1 MAAPVK
7 LLIRV
12 LFFYARSRCTA
23 HVDMKFSLHSVH
35 GGVKN
40 IDEIHQ
46 RARRAEELGYD
57 GIFLGE
63 SHLSSIDSFQ
73 TLASCAMM
81 TQRVLLGIAVT
92 NMVFRHPTVLAGA
105 AASLNEISKGRAI
118 LGVGTGD
125 GPVYTQGLK
134 ATRLQ
139 EFEQGV
145 RLIRHLAQGKP
156 AKFPTG
162 NIAIGFT
169 ITKPVPIYVSAEGP
183 KGLQLA
189 GRSADGV
196 ILGTGFDLP
205 VYHWAQQQIRAGAQA
220 ANRDHSKIAIV
231 AAGMLCVRADGGE
244 ARRIVRNR
252 IANRAHH
259 NFRFTFETVPAEE
272 LAGVKRFMAAFDVMK
287 PMEERVNPDLVN
299 GYLVRRFSIAGNAQE
314 CIERIEELKTAGVSH
329 LMLTPARKVYHE
341 TVESFATKV
350 LPHFRER
357 R

>member
-1 MAAPVK
+1 M
-7 LLIRV
+7 
-12 LFFYARSRCTA
+12 SQS
-23 HVDMKFSLHSVH
+23 FSLHSVH

-40 IDEIHQ
+40 IDEILQ
-46 RARRAEELGYD
+46 RAKRAEELGYD

-81 TQRVLLGIAVT
+81 TQRLLLGIAVT

-118 LGVGTGD
+118 LGLGTGD
-125 GPVYTQGLK
+125 GPVYSQGLK
-134 ATRLQ
+134 ATRLKD
-139 EFEQGV
+139 FEAGV
-145 RLIRHLAQGKP
+145 RLIRELVRGQTAS
-156 AKFPTG
+156 FPTG
-162 NIAIGFT
+162 KIGIGFT
-169 ITKPVPIYVSAEGP
+169 IHKPAPIYVSAEGP

-196 ILGTGFDLP
+196 ILGTGFDLS
-205 VYHWAQQQIRAGAQA
+205 VFRWAKEQIRQGTNEAGR
-220 ANRDHSKIAIV
+220 NEHEVAII
-231 AAGMLCVRADGGE
+231 AAGMLCVRDDGDE

-259 NFRFTFETVPAEE
+259 NFRFTLETVPPEE
-272 LAGVKRFMAAFDVMK
+272 LEGIKRFMAGFDVMK

-299 GYLVRRFSIAGNAQE
+299 QYLIQRFSIAGTAKE
-314 CIERIEELKTAGVSH
+314 CIDRIEEFKAAGIEH

-341 TVESFATKV
+341 SVERFAKDV
-350 LPHFRER
+350 IPHFRE
-357 R
+357 